1 MVTQVAKY
9 RLVKEKID
17 VDSKKARP
25 IVLTSV
31 MCKQQTVCVVSYIED
46 YSEYLERYDMYLLSN
61 EANTQLV
68 PGEVILFS
76 NLRRTSSVST
86 WNGVKVELYGE
97 YHMASSLCYTSTNVA
112 LIRND
117 GEKDPSSLFMN
128 TYALLAACR
137 DKGIGFVF
145 LPETGSTTHVIQMAA
160 AWMVGIPYVELHAER
175 TEQKPTI
182 LDLGNLM
189 RRSKTPRE
197 FIDAC
202 SQYTGI
208 KTQDLI
214 K

>member
-1 MVTQVAKY
+1 
-9 RLVKEKID
+9 
-17 VDSKKARP
+17 
-25 IVLTSV
+25 
-31 MCKQQTVCVVSYIED
+31 
-46 YSEYLERYDMYLLSN
+46 MYLLSN

-76 NLRRTSSVST
+76 NVRRTSSVSNR
-86 WNGVKVELYGE
+86 NGVKVELYGE

-145 LPETGSTTHVIQMAA
+145 LSETGATTRVIQMA
-160 AWMVGIPYVELHAER
+160 GIPYVELDIEN
-175 TEQKPTI
+175 TSYKPTV

-189 RRSKTPRE
+189 RRAKTPRE